1 MKLVQ
6 WTPGTLAPKNP
17 LWSDIDRDFEN
28 LMSWAFGPALTESST
43 SNGRVTRRLTPP
55 MDLFEGK
62 DHYEIRF
69 DLPGLKKEDID
80 VTYQDGVLTVRGER
94 KQEAREEEE
103 GGKVV
108 RQERYRGTFE
118 RTLRLPEKV
127 DASRMSA
134 RFEDGV
140 LELNLP
146 LLPEAKPV
154 RLQIQ

>member
-6 WTPGTLAPKNP
+6 WTPGTIARKSPV
-17 LWSDIDRDFEN
+17 WSEIDRDFEN
-28 LMSWAFGPALTESST
+28 LMSWAFGPAVTEGST
-43 SNGRVTRRLTPP
+43 TEGQATRRLTPP
-55 MDLFEGK
+55 MDLVQAK
-62 DHYEIRF
+62 DHYEIRL
-69 DLPGLKKEDID
+69 DLPGLKKEDIE

-94 KQEAREEEE
+94 KQEEREEKD
-103 GGKVV
+103 GAVV

-127 DASRMSA
+127 DAARISA

-140 LELNLP
+140 LELDLP